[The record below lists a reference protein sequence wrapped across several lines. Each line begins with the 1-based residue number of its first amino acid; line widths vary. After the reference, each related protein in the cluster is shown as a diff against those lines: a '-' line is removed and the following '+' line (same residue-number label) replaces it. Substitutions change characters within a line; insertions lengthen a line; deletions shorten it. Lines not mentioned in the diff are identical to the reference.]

1 MGLRKNEG
9 VECRKFEHGPR
20 RAQQKQS
27 RRAKRDM
34 QPLLPL
40 HLVTAGVGIAWVVR
54 LAVNSIQKPKRA
66 PEPAEITGDG
76 SADADLERS
85 ATQWLARNGVE
96 RTSDTP
102 SPSFTEHVS
111 SQKSSYAE
119 LELLAEGDFVYL
131 RSGGSVLTALVPT
144 VRQLTLQ
151 PLQLSKGKPDAVPT
165 APLEAISVWLVRR
178 CKQEVLFELLGP
190 HDRRHILEADLNAPH
205 GVALADGSRGK
216 RGRWLITSQG
226 LASVKWPAHVLSLQ
240 LVNVQLLDARAVKSV
255 RDVLGYKLAE
265 VRGKLRQE
273 EAARIKAEVER
284 VKMEGEM
291 KRLRNETASQVAEVR
306 AQLEAVV
313 LARHA
318 AEREVAALQGQKA
331 EEAARAKAALAR
343 FSKAEF
349 EAQQAE
355 GTVRRQ
361 QQQIQ
366 GMLAV
371 QAEELR
377 TLQQELRI
385 ARETNEGLKRAM
397 HEKMMSLQGA
407 LELRD
412 ARILELEEE
421 NDRMDTVLQVI
432 QAQLGGGNLA
442 FSPEQRGSVGGDLF
456 SEQMDVVAAAVNRVR
471 ANSVGSAGSCS
482 EHYREPG
489 EEPSLSAIVG
499 TLMQP
504 RESASIQATEGQPLW
519 RSLLDL
525 TGDLSV
531 TALKES
537 LAISRRNTTEDA
549 PTLSV
554 AWGQH
559 RQSQVAIGEAD
570 GAVPPCSGGVGGTL
584 SGPPASAPTPVTARR
599 NSGLGSTTG
608 EMKAPSGDWGSD
620 GGSGDACVAAEYK
633 FVSAAVRMSGQ
644 LALAGG
650 GSTAPP
656 LRQQQPQVPG
666 AAGDG
671 GLGFHGVVQTHPAG
685 TGADTAARRGSSGGQ
700 RDGGGPGSARN
711 QSNGSARVSGAVS
724 ARSGAAIA
732 ASGCSPAQLEYGLG
746 ATLTLDSL
754 RRRMRQ
760 LEAERERLELLRV
773 SLEESL
779 PWRAGV
785 RAGDA
790 SCAGYLAALL
800 QEPSGGGAAMEEGDG
815 VTFISTENGNLDQM
829 QPIRKSTDH
838 LKQEEVQGAATG
850 QHRFGVDGIQG
861 EVQVGG
867 LDEQAVA
874 CNTNQEEQQS
884 QGAQQRSEVR
894 QVRNRVVSPGCMHE
908 SGAAGNLVGRQ
919 QHRTDGGASTRS
931 PVPSSRYTCANGS
944 DHGNSPGC
952 AIKTV
957 PPLASPSYGTQEPQ
971 WGSGRPGTKA
981 LPWALPAGGAASAAL
996 PRGDRATGLSPC
1008 LSVDETVAKR
1018 LEKEE
1023 DSLSSSCCSSNG
1035 HSSNSAT
1042 SRHAD
1047 AEDAGCI
1054 QAVIPSGEV
1063 WVQLDHAGL
1072 TMSQASSASAQTDAG
1087 PVVMRPC
1094 TVAAAVEAGTSPS
1107 DLHSVEGAVT
1117 GGVRVALE
1125 DTSIGGC
1132 YNAVGPTGVLLP
1144 GLRIGGNATQ
1154 PGSFYDSIDG
1164 LCNLGS
1170 TRAMPTARGA
1180 GWQTARRVI
1189 HSRQP
1194 SAGVVMDVPS
1204 SPGPPLSLP
1213 PRPCSPA
1220 PLDSQRHCGAVP
1232 LTADATLCG
1241 AWTGTVMPKS
1251 CCSTPCAGDFGV
1263 DEDGLVICDEQ
1274 VTISPPPA
1282 MLLSPLDKLRGAAAA
1297 AAAVVATT
1305 TGVGGGVSRAGGRLL
1320 SALGED
1326 DEEY

>member
-265 VRGKLRQE
+265 VRGK
-273 EAARIKAEVER
+273 
-284 VKMEGEM
+284 
-291 KRLRNETASQVAEVR
+291 VAEVR

-685 TGADTAARRGSSGGQ
+685 TGADTAARRGSSGGKA
-700 RDGGGPGSARN
+700 PG
-711 QSNGSARVSGAVS
+711 VMK
-724 ARSGAAIA
+724 
-732 ASGCSPAQLEYGLG
+732 PH
-746 ATLTLDSL
+746 
-754 RRRMRQ
+754 
-760 LEAERERLELLRV
+760 
-773 SLEESL
+773 
-779 PWRAGV
+779 
-785 RAGDA
+785 
-790 SCAGYLAALL
+790 
-800 QEPSGGGAAMEEGDG
+800 GDG
-815 VTFISTENGNLDQM
+815 KTADPVRE
-829 QPIRKSTDH
+829 
-838 LKQEEVQGAATG
+838 
-850 QHRFGVDGIQG
+850 
-861 EVQVGG
+861 
-867 LDEQAVA
+867 
-874 CNTNQEEQQS
+874 
-884 QGAQQRSEVR
+884 AQ
-894 QVRNRVVSPGCMHE
+894 
-908 SGAAGNLVGRQ
+908 
-919 QHRTDGGASTRS
+919 
-931 PVPSSRYTCANGS
+931 
-944 DHGNSPGC
+944 
-952 AIKTV
+952 
-957 PPLASPSYGTQEPQ
+957 
-971 WGSGRPGTKA
+971 
-981 LPWALPAGGAASAAL
+981 
-996 PRGDRATGLSPC
+996 
-1008 LSVDETVAKR
+1008 
-1018 LEKEE
+1018 
-1023 DSLSSSCCSSNG
+1023 
-1035 HSSNSAT
+1035 
-1042 SRHAD
+1042 
-1047 AEDAGCI
+1047 
-1054 QAVIPSGEV
+1054 
-1063 WVQLDHAGL
+1063 
-1072 TMSQASSASAQTDAG
+1072 
-1087 PVVMRPC
+1087 
-1094 TVAAAVEAGTSPS
+1094 
-1107 DLHSVEGAVT
+1107 
-1117 GGVRVALE
+1117 
-1125 DTSIGGC
+1125 GC
-1132 YNAVGPTGVLLP
+1132 YT
-1144 GLRIGGNATQ
+1144 
-1154 PGSFYDSIDG
+1154 
-1164 LCNLGS
+1164 
-1170 TRAMPTARGA
+1170 
-1180 GWQTARRVI
+1180 
-1189 HSRQP
+1189 
-1194 SAGVVMDVPS
+1194 
-1204 SPGPPLSLP
+1204 
-1213 PRPCSPA
+1213 
-1220 PLDSQRHCGAVP
+1220 
-1232 LTADATLCG
+1232 
-1241 AWTGTVMPKS
+1241 
-1251 CCSTPCAGDFGV
+1251 
-1263 DEDGLVICDEQ
+1263 
-1274 VTISPPPA
+1274 
-1282 MLLSPLDKLRGAAAA
+1282 
-1297 AAAVVATT
+1297 
-1305 TGVGGGVSRAGGRLL
+1305 
-1320 SALGED
+1320 
-1326 DEEY
+1326 

>member
-1 MGLRKNEG
+1 MGSRKNEG
-9 VECRKFEHGPR
+9 VECGKFEHGPR
-20 RAQQKQS
+20 RAHQKQS

-54 LAVNSIQKPKRA
+54 LAVNSIQRPKRA
-66 PEPAEITGDG
+66 PEPAEIAGDG

-85 ATQWLARNGVE
+85 ATQWLARSGVE
-96 RTSDTP
+96 GTSGTP
-102 SPSFTEHVS
+102 SPSVTEHVS

-178 CKQEVLFELLGP
+178 CKQEVLLELLGP

-265 VRGKLRQE
+265 IRGKLRQE
-273 EAARIKAEVER
+273 EAARTKAEVER

-291 KRLRNETASQVAEVR
+291 KRVHNETASQVAEVR
-306 AQLEAVV
+306 AQLEATV

-432 QAQLGGGNLA
+432 QAQLGGGNPA
-442 FSPEQRGSVGGDLF
+442 FLPEQGGSVGGDLF
-456 SEQMDVVAAAVNRVR
+456 PEQMDVVTAAVNRAR
-471 ANSVGSAGSCS
+471 ANSAGSAGSCS

-489 EEPSLSAIVG
+489 EEPSLSAIV
-499 TLMQP
+499 MQP
-504 RESASIQATEGQPLW
+504 RESASIQAPEGQPLW

-537 LAISRRNTTEDA
+537 LAISRRNTAEDA

-554 AWGQH
+554 AWGQL
-559 RQSQVAIGEAD
+559 RQSQVAIREAD

-584 SGPPASAPTPVTARR
+584 SGPPTSAPTPGTARR

-608 EMKAPSGDWGSD
+608 EMKMPSGDWGSD

-633 FVSAAVRMSGQ
+633 FVSAAVKMSGH
-644 LALAGG
+644 LAPASG
-650 GSTAPP
+650 GSTASP
-656 LRQQQPQVPG
+656 LPQQQPQEPG
-666 AAGDG
+666 APGDG

-685 TGADTAARRGSSGGQ
+685 TGADTAARHGSSGGQ

-790 SCAGYLAALL
+790 SCVSYLAALL
-800 QEPSGGGAAMEEGDG
+800 QEPSGGGATMEEGDG
-815 VTFISTENGNLDQM
+815 VAFVSTENGNLDQM
-829 QPIRKSTDH
+829 QPIQKSTEH

-850 QHRFGVDGIQG
+850 QHQSGVDGIQG

-867 LDEQAVA
+867 LEEQAVA

-884 QGAQQRSEVR
+884 QGAQQHSEVR
-894 QVRNRVVSPGCMHE
+894 QVRNRIVSPGCIHE
-908 SGAAGNLVGRQ
+908 GGAASNLVARQ
-919 QHRTDGGASTRS
+919 QGSTDGGASTRN
-931 PVPSSRYTCANGS
+931 PVPSSREPLRSKPLPYPALTGRYTCANES
-944 DHGNSPGC
+944 DHGNSPDC

-957 PPLASPSYGTQEPQ
+957 PPLASPSYGIQEPQ
-971 WGSGRPGTKA
+971 RGSGRPGSKA
-981 LPWALPAGGAASAAL
+981 LPWALLAGGAASAGL
-996 PRGDRATGLSPC
+996 PRGDRAAGLGPC
-1008 LSVDETVAKR
+1008 LYVDETVANS

-1035 HSSNSAT
+1035 HSINSTT
-1042 SRHAD
+1042 SRHACAD
-1047 AEDAGCI
+1047 VSCI

-1063 WVQLDHAGL
+1063 WLQLDPTGL
-1072 TMSQASSASAQTDAG
+1072 SMSQASFPSARTDAG

-1094 TVAAAVEAGTSPS
+1094 TAASAVAAGTSPT
-1107 DLHSVEGAVT
+1107 DLQSVEGAVT
-1117 GGVRVALE
+1117 GGVRMPPE
-1125 DTSIGGC
+1125 DTSAGGC
-1132 YNAVGPTGVLLP
+1132 YNAVGPAGVLLP
-1144 GLRIGGNATQ
+1144 GLRIDGNTIQ

-1164 LCNLGS
+1164 L
-1170 TRAMPTARGA
+1170 
-1180 GWQTARRVI
+1180 
-1189 HSRQP
+1189 
-1194 SAGVVMDVPS
+1194 
-1204 SPGPPLSLP
+1204 
-1213 PRPCSPA
+1213 
-1220 PLDSQRHCGAVP
+1220 
-1232 LTADATLCG
+1232 
-1241 AWTGTVMPKS
+1241 
-1251 CCSTPCAGDFGV
+1251 
-1263 DEDGLVICDEQ
+1263 
-1274 VTISPPPA
+1274 
-1282 MLLSPLDKLRGAAAA
+1282 
-1297 AAAVVATT
+1297 
-1305 TGVGGGVSRAGGRLL
+1305 
-1320 SALGED
+1320 
-1326 DEEY
+1326 